1 MPTAMTAVQDEQGVD
16 LTLTPEQIAQDT
28 EKADAAELASFE
40 AEIDGKDFE
49 DADANTPVITETPV
63 ETPVT
68 TVVEESAP
76 KMAQITEE
84 QLARILTYSNDI
96 DAIKT
101 AMESRF
107 GTAFGKL
114 GSLAQT
120 LKELQTTTESGEVI
134 TVSEDDLAELK
145 TDYPDLTPAI
155 AKSLTRVLSKVKGG
169 RTTAAKEFDPATL
182 EPTINEKA
190 QEIAKRVVM
199 EEQIKDLADDY
210 PDWEKIIGANPDP
223 AKGIKPTE
231 FRNWL
236 TSQPAEYQ
244 KRVNTSQRAI
254 VVAKAIGK
262 FEEWKETKKK
272 SAQEPPKKTAADIRR
287 EQLKDS
293 VTERGNAS
301 QHTAKS
307 EEDAFDE
314 HLKKVGVSS

>member
-1 MPTAMTAVQDEQGVD
+1 MTAVQDEQGVD

-120 LKELQTTTESGEVI
+120 LKELQIAADPGEAI
-134 TVSEDDLAELK
+134 TVSEDDLSELK
-145 TDYPDLTPAI
+145 NDYPDLTPAI

-169 RTTAAKEFDPATL
+169 RIGQIVAKEFDPATL

-210 PDWEKIIGANPDP
+210 PDWEKIIGPQPDP
-223 AKGIKPTE
+223 TKGVKPTE

-236 TSQPAEYQ
+236 ASQPAEYQ
-244 KRVNTSQRAI
+244 KRVNTSQRA
-254 VVAKAIGK
+254 VVGAKALGK

-272 SAQEPPKKTAADIRR
+272 SAQETPKKTAADIRR

-307 EEDAFDE
+307 EEDAFHE
-314 HLKKVGVSS
+314 HLEKVGVSS